1 MQEGLLLTFLA
12 FAAGGV
18 LKGAI
23 GAGVPVIVV
32 PIMALYHGVPF
43 AVAVF
48 ALPSLLSNGW
58 QAWRYRADLLPARF
72 LLLLTAGAGLGAAVG
87 SVILAALPPEVL
99 TGVVAA
105 TTLLYVAFRLARPD
119 WVLDRRLADRLVLP
133 AGFTAG
139 IMQGA
144 AGISAPVSIT
154 FINAMRLP
162 REAFIATISVF
173 FLSMSAVQIP
183 ALWSLGILTP
193 DRLGLSLAAC
203 VPLFGGMP
211 LGDRLA
217 RYMARETFDRIVMAL
232 LVVIAARL
240 AWAAFA

>member
-1 MQEGLLLTFLA
+1 MDEGLLLIALA

-58 QAWRYRADLLPARF
+58 QGWRYRAHLLPARF
-72 LLLLTAGAGLGAAVG
+72 LILLTLGAGLGAAIG
-87 SVILAALPPEVL
+87 SVLLAALSGPVL
-99 TGVVAA
+99 MGTVAGM
-105 TTLLYVAFRLARPD
+105 TLAYVAFRFARPH
-119 WVLDRRLADRLVLP
+119 WVLERHVADRLVMP
-133 AGFTAG
+133 AGLVAG
-139 IMQGA
+139 VMQGA

-154 FINAMRLP
+154 FISAMRLP

-173 FLSMSAVQIP
+173 FLSMSVVQIP

-193 DRLGLSLAAC
+193 DRLALSLAAC

-211 LGDRLA
+211 VGNALA

-232 LVVIAARL
+232 LVVIAVRL
-240 AWAAFA
+240 AWAAMA

>member
-1 MQEGLLLTFLA
+1 VLTELVVIALA

-48 ALPSLLSNGW
+48 VLPSLLSNGW
-58 QAWRYRADLLPARF
+58 QGWRYRAHLLPARF
-72 LLLLTAGAGLGAAVG
+72 LILLMLSAGLGAAIG
-87 SVILAALPPEVL
+87 SVLLAALTGPVL
-99 TGVVAA
+99 MGAVAGM
-105 TTLLYVAFRLARPD
+105 TLAYVAFRFARPH
-119 WVLDRRLADRLVLP
+119 WVLERHVADRLVLP
-133 AGFTAG
+133 AGLVAG
-139 IMQGA
+139 VMQGA

-154 FINAMRLP
+154 FISAMRLP

-173 FLSMSAVQIP
+173 FLSMSLVQIP

-193 DRLGLSLAAC
+193 ERLALSLAAC

-211 LGDRLA
+211 VGNLLA

-232 LVVIAARL
+232 LVVIAVRL
-240 AWAAFA
+240 AWAAVA

>member
-1 MQEGLLLTFLA
+1 MEEGLLLIALA

-58 QAWRYRADLLPARF
+58 QGWHYRAHLLPARF
-72 LLLLTAGAGLGAAVG
+72 LILLTLGAGLGAAIG
-87 SVILAALPPEVL
+87 SVLLAALSGPVL
-99 TGVVAA
+99 MGTVAGM
-105 TTLLYVAFRLARPD
+105 TLAYVAFRFARPH
-119 WVLDRRLADRLVLP
+119 WVLERHVADRLVMP
-133 AGFTAG
+133 AGLVAG
-139 IMQGA
+139 VMQGA

-154 FINAMRLP
+154 FISAMRLP
-162 REAFIATISVF
+162 REAFIATISVL
-173 FLSMSAVQIP
+173 FLAMSVVQIP

-193 DRLGLSLAAC
+193 DRLMLSLAAC

-211 LGDRLA
+211 VGNVLA

-232 LVVIAARL
+232 LVVIAVRL
-240 AWAAFA
+240 AWAAVA

>member
-1 MQEGLLLTFLA
+1 MPTELVVIALA

-48 ALPSLLSNGW
+48 VLPSLLSNGW
-58 QAWRYRADLLPARF
+58 QGWRYRAHLLPARF
-72 LLLLTAGAGLGAAVG
+72 LILLTVSAGVGAAIG
-87 SVILAALPPEVL
+87 SVLLAALSGPVL
-99 TGVVAA
+99 MGAVSGA
-105 TTLLYVAFRLARPD
+105 TLAYVAFRFARPH
-119 WVLDRRLADRLVLP
+119 WVLEQHVADRLVLP
-133 AGFTAG
+133 AGLVAG
-139 IMQGA
+139 VMQGA

-154 FINAMRLP
+154 FISAMRLP

-173 FLSMSAVQIP
+173 FLSMSVVQIP

-193 DRLGLSLAAC
+193 ERLALSLAAC

-211 LGDRLA
+211 VGNVLA

-240 AWAAFA
+240 AWAALA

>member
-1 MQEGLLLTFLA
+1 MDEGLLLIALA

-32 PIMALYHGVPF
+32 PVMALYHGVPF

-48 ALPSLLSNGW
+48 VVPALLSNGW
-58 QAWRYRADLLPARF
+58 QAVRYRRHLLPLRF
-72 LLLLTAGAGLGAAVG
+72 VILLTLGAGLGAALG
-87 SVILAALPPEVL
+87 SLLLAALPAAALMGTVS
-99 TGVVAA
+99 AA
-105 TTLLYVAFRLARPD
+105 TLAYVAFRFARPH
-119 WVLDRRLADRLVLP
+119 WVLQRHLADRLVLP
-133 AGFTAG
+133 AGLLAG
-139 IMQGA
+139 VMQGA

-154 FINAMRLP
+154 FISAMRLP
-162 REAFIATISVF
+162 REVFIATISVF
-173 FLSMSAVQIP
+173 FLSMAAVQIP

-193 DRLGLSLAAC
+193 DRLALSLAAC

-211 LGDRLA
+211 VGNVLA

-232 LVVIAARL
+232 LVVIAVRL
-240 AWAAFA
+240 AWAAMA